1 MAINLFEYG
10 VKTANLLD
18 QAFVPASAFG
28 FLATN
33 PSKINFTGAKEVEV
47 INIDMSGLGDYDRS
61 NGFPQGSLSETRSLY
76 QLAMD
81 RGRTFSFDAV
91 DEDEAG
97 VKGADYMAL
106 FQKKFVVPEVDAYTA
121 SKLYYF
127 ASQASNLT
135 NVSLAVNNVIASLAS
150 AVDTAMEK
158 GGDTEDYVIIVPR
171 YVKTL
176 VDTSTEQTRYLNVG
190 DFKKGNVNYKVSMI
204 NDVPIIP
211 VTSKLM
217 YSGFDFLNGVDA
229 AQYGGGFVAHSGA
242 VPIQYIVMPKSAA
255 AIITKTQK
263 IRTFAAN
270 VNQQADAWKMDY
282 RRCYDVISTL
292 EQQKCIVAGY

>member
-1 MAINLFEYG
+1 MPINLLEYG
-10 VKTANLLD
+10 VKTANVLD
-18 QAFVPASAFG
+18 QAFIPASAFG

-33 PSKINFTGAKEVEV
+33 PNKINFTGAKEVEV
-47 INIDMSGLGDYDRS
+47 VNIDMSGLGDYDRS

-76 QLAMD
+76 KLAMD

-106 FQKKFVVPEVDAYTA
+106 FQRKFVVPEVDAYTA

-127 ASQASNLT
+127 ASQGSNTT
-135 NVSLAVNNVIASLAS
+135 NVSLSVSNVIASLAS
-150 AVDTAMEK
+150 AVDSAMEI
-158 GGDTEDYVIIVPR
+158 GGDTEEYVIIVPR
-171 YVKTL
+171 SVKTL
-176 VDTSTEQTRYLNVG
+176 IDTSTESTRFLNVA
-190 DFKKGNVNYKVSMI
+190 DFKKGALNFKVQTI

-217 YSGFDFLNGVDA
+217 YSSFDFLNGVDA
-229 AQYGGGFVAHSGA
+229 AQYNGGFVQHSGA
-242 VPIQYIVMPKSAA
+242 VAIQYIVMPKTAA
-255 AIITKTQK
+255 AMITKTQK

-270 VNQQADAWKMDY
+270 VNQAADAWKMDY

-292 EQQKCIVAGY
+292 EQQKCIIAGY